1 VPKNRIVLILSA
13 YTACVLC
20 SGSLS
25 NPVYASTKKHFYN
38 NGEVLSTVE
47 INDGTAN
54 GPLLDNTDYFGVAV
68 ANIGDLNNDGVQDLS
83 AGSAFD
89 DNGGTSRGAVHIHF
103 MNKDGSIKSTVE
115 INDSTENGPVLS
127 DADTYGFSIANIGD
141 LNNDG
146 IQDLAVGA
154 QYDDAG
160 GTDRG
165 TVHIHFM
172 NRDGSV
178 KSTVEI
184 NDTTANG
191 PDLLDNDF
199 YGRSVSNIGDLDS
212 DGTQDLA
219 VGARGDDNGGSSRGA
234 VHIHFMNKDGSI
246 KSTVEI
252 NDSTE
257 NGPVLSDTDT
267 YGFSIANIGDL
278 NNDGIQDVAVG
289 GNLDDTGGSNRGT
302 VHIHFMNRDGSVKS
316 TVEINNG
323 TTNGPQLSD
332 LDGYGA
338 SVVTLGDL
346 NNDEIQDLAV
356 GATGDDNGGTNRGA
370 LHIHFMNRDGS
381 VKSTTEINDS
391 TVNGPVLS
399 DSDAFGISV
408 SDPGDLN
415 DDGIHDIVIGA
426 WYDDNGGTDR
436 GAVHIIF
443 MKPFY
448 TLTFLKDTSCKD
460 REPEETTWIQLE
472 PKDNGMYLTWTQYD
486 SQHVKIRIDDGTGSY
501 PWEIA
506 KSKNDGHEFL
516 PNVASWQKIKL
527 RGVNGCRE
535 GDFSEEVSYSSYPSG
550 WYNN

>member
-1 VPKNRIVLILSA
+1 
-13 YTACVLC
+13 
-20 SGSLS
+20 
-25 NPVYASTKKHFYN
+25 
-38 NGEVLSTVE
+38 
-47 INDGTAN
+47 
-54 GPLLDNTDYFGVAV
+54 
-68 ANIGDLNNDGVQDLS
+68 
-83 AGSAFD
+83 
-89 DNGGTSRGAVHIHF
+89 

-408 SDPGDLN
+408 SDPGD
-415 DDGIHDIVIGA
+415 G
-426 WYDDNGGTDR
+426 
-436 GAVHIIF
+436 
-443 MKPFY
+443 
-448 TLTFLKDTSCKD
+448 
-460 REPEETTWIQLE
+460 Q
-472 PKDNGMYLTWTQYD
+472 
-486 SQHVKIRIDDGTGSY
+486 
-501 PWEIA
+501 
-506 KSKNDGHEFL
+506 
-516 PNVASWQKIKL
+516 
-527 RGVNGCRE
+527 GC
-535 GDFSEEVSYSSYPSG
+535 
-550 WYNN
+550 